1 MPFGPRSHP
10 SMFIGRL
17 CSRNAFSVKSL
28 AQTPKKT
35 RERTCSTTVIFLGPT
50 TTNSIYHFHF
60 VTKHY
65 PCDRHTTKTKDGATS
80 NWPTRCSGPRLFE
93 HHQHP
98 TNLLPTCPLILPTY
112 MLAIYLTPAS
122 MKLFSMNPHQ
132 LSGKEF
138 QNLAK
143 FLNMWLVVSSSE
155 LLCVCVCEAGKFY
168 VCIFQ

>member
-98 TNLLPTCPLILPTY
+98 TNLPTSPYFYPLTCWPFTSLPLQWNCFPRTHISWVARSFKILQ
-112 MLAIYLTPAS
+112 S
-122 MKLFSMNPHQ
+122 F
-132 LSGKEF
+132 
-138 QNLAK
+138 
-143 FLNMWLVVSSSE
+143 
-155 LLCVCVCEAGKFY
+155 
-168 VCIFQ
+168 